1 MDYQIE
7 TKIHM
12 AENVK
17 ELLQK
22 TQEYLSL
29 GGLFNPELMPQDKV
43 RDMLIEYRDIL
54 KDKE

>member
-1 MDYQIE
+1 
-7 TKIHM
+7 M